1 MRGVMIAA
9 GLALS
14 ALATSACHR
23 QSDFDAAYN
32 SQSDQAMQA
41 ASSMEAEMQQRLNVS
56 SAAGH
61 GVSAQ

>member
-1 MRGVMIAA
+1 MKRLVLLAV
-9 GLALS
+9 LAL
-14 ALATSACHR
+14 SACHR
-23 QSDFDAAYN
+23 QSDFDTAYQ

-41 ASSMEAEMQQRLNVS
+41 ASSMEAEMQQRLNAS